1 MSRLRDSTAMT
12 MAPEQYDWFRSDE
25 DHDAELPHHRD
36 PRTYPYGLYTSDA
49 FVMSAVGMF
58 FWFES
63 RAEMAAYI
71 RHVEPQI
78 YELDEGER
86 GVLLAALEA
95 PLDALQAGTTDL
107 EAARDAINVA
117 ASNHFVI
124 EWTGTFEELCAGDGE
139 WACEF
144 RTSFR
149 EACDKESSPEPIS
162 ADEVEAFVGYIS
174 EYGF

>member
-1 MSRLRDSTAMT
+1 
-12 MAPEQYDWFRSDE
+12 MAPEQYDWFRNDQ
-25 DHDAELPHHRD
+25 DHAAELPHDRD
-36 PRTYPYGLYTSDA
+36 PRRYRCGMYTADS

-58 FWFES
+58 LWFES
-63 RAEMAAYI
+63 PVEIAAYI

-78 YELDEGER
+78 YQLDEDER
-86 GVLLAALEA
+86 GVLLAALEE
-95 PLDALQAGTTDL
+95 PLNTLQAGTSDVETV
-107 EAARDAINVA
+107 RGAINA
-117 ASNHFVI
+117 AAADHFVI
-124 EWTGTFEELCAGDGE
+124 EWAGTFDELSAGDGE

-144 RTSFR
+144 RASFR